1 MKKAKN
7 TVLGYKKGS
16 NPKSDNWKIFFS
28 QKYGGFHLSES
39 SSDERNIDVEDSI
52 LKFLGKNRLGEVG
65 KEAFSSGV
73 ETTFLCEQIT
83 NGVTSFGLLLSQRRS
98 QRRPKQKRDPNST
111 ECLHE
116 SQK

>member
-1 MKKAKN
+1 MVQPPPKKK
-7 TVLGYKKGS
+7 
-16 NPKSDNWKIFFS
+16 PFF
-28 QKYGGFHLSES
+28 GGG
-39 SSDERNIDVEDSI
+39 SI
-52 LKFLGKNRLGEVG
+52 LKVFGKNRLGEVV

>member
-1 MKKAKN
+1 MGGA
-7 TVLGYKKGS
+7 
-16 NPKSDNWKIFFS
+16 
-28 QKYGGFHLSES
+28 YGGAFALYWPMKLMDLPQFWKKDTFS
-39 SSDERNIDVEDSI
+39 SPHERRSWGGDSI
-52 LKFLGKNRLGEVG
+52 LKVFGKNRLGEVA

>member
-1 MKKAKN
+1 MVQPPPKKN
-7 TVLGYKKGS
+7 PFFLGGAS
-16 NPKSDNWKIFFS
+16 LFS
-28 QKYGGFHLSES
+28 KLSE
-39 SSDERNIDVEDSI
+39 
-52 LKFLGKNRLGEVG
+52 KNRLGEVV

-83 NGVTSFGLLLSQRRS
+83 YGLKSFGLLLSQRRS
-98 QRRPKQKRDPNST
+98 QRRPKQKRGPNST